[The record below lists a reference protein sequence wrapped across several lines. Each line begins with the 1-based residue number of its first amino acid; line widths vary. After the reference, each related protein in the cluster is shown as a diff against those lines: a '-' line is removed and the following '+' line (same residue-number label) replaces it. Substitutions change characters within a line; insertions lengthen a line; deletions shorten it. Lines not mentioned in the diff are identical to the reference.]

1 MATIVSVILSL
12 LLLSGILYHL
22 YALFCVLDFFRRKEA
37 DGQQA
42 AQEPVSIIKPLSGID
57 PGLGENLKSF
67 AQQDYPEYELL
78 LGFSERDDR
87 TAAKVRRDIVP
98 FLGGS
103 VRVVVSNREL
113 GSNRKVSNLQG
124 MIDVARFQLLAIT
137 DSDIRAE
144 PGYLRTVVNEY
155 LGGKNVGMV
164 TCLYKV
170 SCPRSL
176 GSAFESMTIALDF
189 MPSVLVA
196 GRLEGIAFGFGASML
211 VSKKGLEE
219 IGGLPA
225 IANHI
230 ADDYQLGNRLW
241 KKGYQIVLSSVVLE
255 TVTGRMRI
263 RDYFSHQLRWAR
275 TNRASRP
282 RGIAGYG
289 ITFILPLAL
298 LLLILQ
304 RASVASLLLLGGVLL
319 IRFTT
324 AAVIYRKVIRTAKWL
339 SWLPLLPLKDIASF
353 VIWLWSFFGNTVTW
367 RGRSYKIEKDG
378 KMIEEA

>member
-1 MATIVSVILSL
+1 MITIVSAVLSL

-22 YALFCVLDFFRRKEA
+22 YAIFCILDFFRSAKATGLRAPE
-37 DGQQA
+37 QS
-42 AQEPVSIIKPLSGID
+42 VSIIKPLSGID

-98 FLGGS
+98 SLSGS

-124 MIDVARFQLLAIT
+124 MVEAARYQLLAFT
-137 DSDIRAE
+137 DSDMRAG
-144 PGYLRTVVNEY
+144 PDYLRTIVREY
-155 LGGKNVGMV
+155 LGGQNVGMV

-170 SCPRSL
+170 SSPQAL
-176 GSAFESMTIALDF
+176 GTAFESMTIALDF

-196 GRLEGIAFGFGASML
+196 RRLEGVAFGLGASML

-219 IGGLPA
+219 IGGLSA
-225 IANHI
+225 IADHI

-241 KKGYQIVLSSVVLE
+241 KKGYTIVLSRTVLE

-289 ITFILPLAL
+289 ITFILPIAL
-298 LLLILQ
+298 LLLIVQGASMPSVLQ
-304 RASVASLLLLGGVLL
+304 LVGVLA

-324 AAVIYRKVIRTAKWL
+324 AAVIYKKVIRTRKWL
-339 SWLPLLPLKDIASF
+339 SWLPLLPLKDVASF
-353 VIWLWSFFGNTVTW
+353 GIWLWSFFGSTVTW
-367 RGRSYKIEKDG
+367 RGRSYKIGKGG
-378 KMIEEA
+378 KMVEVT